1 MLAALKDPLSEEG
14 IISPHAS
21 QRFSD
26 HCFHAVSRLRA
37 CLEQCSALWALSQPN
52 LLTFKTPNFRDL
64 MWCGLALVFWG
75 RVLPCRFDPER
86 QLHQSTGAWDLEHG
100 ILSKAG

>member
-26 HCFHAVSRLRA
+26 HCFHAVSRLLA

-52 LLTFKTPNFRDL
+52 LLTFKTPNSGGES
-64 MWCGLALVFWG
+64 CHAGLTQKGNCTRAQG
-75 RVLPCRFDPER
+75 RGTWSMEF
-86 QLHQSTGAWDLEHG
+86 
-100 ILSKAG
+100 